1 MIMIFKGHSK
11 IFSTINNK
19 QYESIGDFWDEM
31 ILKYDI
37 ENLRGLGFNWT
48 KTTIE
53 YIIGLKNNEK
63 FDNVNSIWKEIE
75 LPDDRW
81 EIVVGKTDNLEKI
94 YEDIYRISDLKY
106 EIEKFN
112 NDGTCEIMYIRDK

>member
-1 MIMIFKGHSK
+1 MIFKGHSK

-31 ILKYDI
+31 ILKYGI

-48 KTTIE
+48 ETTIE